1 MARGKYAD
9 NPAARPFGYR
19 DKIAYAMGDFGN
31 DFTFILASSFLLKY
45 YTDVMGVSA
54 ALVGTMMMI
63 ARFVDAVTD
72 TAMGQLVDRAKDN
85 PKGRFIP
92 WMRRFMGP
100 VALMSFLMYA
110 TWFQGMSMGFKVF
123 WMFFTYLLWGSVC
136 YTGVN
141 IPYGSMASAITEDPD
156 ERTQLSAW
164 RNIGATLA
172 GAVIGVVLPLVVYY
186 YDDNG
191 LTQMSGRS
199 MTLAALV
206 CSVGAVIC
214 YFICTQFSTERVKI
228 PQKVEKF
235 GLGKLVKQLFTNR
248 ALLSIIVAAIVLLLS
263 QLTMQGMNNY
273 IFPNY
278 FNNAAGASIASL
290 VGSVLMIILC
300 FFVIAPLSRKIGKKE
315 LAIVGSCIAVV
326 AFLIMFFAKFTNMYV
341 YIVFYTI
348 GYIGLACFNGVV
360 WAMIVDV
367 IDDDNIKRGTRS
379 DGTIYSLY
387 SFARKIGQA
396 LSSGLTGWMLTLVG
410 YTAVTAFD
418 PDVLKG
424 IYTMGTLIPAIGF
437 AALVIV
443 LWLWYP
449 LNRKVVE
456 DNATKLAALRT
467 EKNEGPASDPEP
479 GPPED
484 EG

>member
-9 NPAARPFGYR
+9 NPAARPFGMR
-19 DKIAYAMGDFGN
+19 DKISYAMGDFGN

-85 PKGRFIP
+85 PKGRFVP

-110 TWFQGMSMGFKVF
+110 TWFQGMSMGFKIF

-156 ERTQLSAW
+156 ERTQLSSW

-172 GAVIGVVLPLVVYY
+172 GTVIGVVLPLVVYY
-186 YDDNG
+186 VDDEG
-191 LTQMSGRS
+191 YTQLSGMR

-206 CSVGAVIC
+206 CSVGAVVC
-214 YFICTQFSTERVKI
+214 YLICTSFTTERVKV
-228 PQKVEKF
+228 PQKIEKF

-248 ALLSIIVAAIVLLLS
+248 ALISIIVAAIVLLLS
-263 QLTMQGMNNY
+263 QLTMQGMNAY
-273 IFPNY
+273 IFPNFY
-278 FNNAAGASIASL
+278 NNATGASIASL
-290 VGSVLMIILC
+290 VGSVLMLILC
-300 FFVIAPLSRKIGKKE
+300 FFVIAPVSRRIGKKE
-315 LAIVGSCIAVV
+315 LAIIGSCIAVV
-326 AFLIMFFAKFTNMYV
+326 SFLIMFFARFDNMYM

-348 GYIGLACFNGVV
+348 GYVGLACFNGVV

-418 PDVLKG
+418 PDVLNG
-424 IYTMGTLIPAIGF
+424 IYTMATLIPAIGF
-437 AALVIV
+437 AALIIV

-449 LNRKVVE
+449 LNKKRVDE
-456 DNATKLAALRT
+456 NATKLAALRK
-467 EKNEGPASDPEP
+467 EQRG
-479 GPPED
+479 D
-484 EG
+484 ETGGEEQ